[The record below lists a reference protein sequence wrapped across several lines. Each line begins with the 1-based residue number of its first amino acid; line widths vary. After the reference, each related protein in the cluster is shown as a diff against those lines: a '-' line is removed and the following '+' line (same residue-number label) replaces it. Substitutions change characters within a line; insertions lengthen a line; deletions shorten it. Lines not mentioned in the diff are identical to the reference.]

1 MRVWR
6 AAALVLVGWYLMIPP
21 LGAHRP
27 NVAASVNQWMY
38 APVKRKQRYAFQ
50 PYSTLEECEA
60 RKGKDL
66 NDCIVVE
73 GEDAHFTRWAM
84 REKRRGAETA
94 RAAANNA
101 ATEER
106 IRTLVAMTRAGAF
119 QSEESC
125 DAKRAALSKL
135 DPALGDH
142 RQLPAE

>member
-50 PYSTLEECEA
+50 PHSTLEECEA

-66 NDCIVVE
+66 KDCIVVE
-73 GEDAHFTRWAM
+73 GED
-84 REKRRGAETA
+84 
-94 RAAANNA
+94 
-101 ATEER
+101 
-106 IRTLVAMTRAGAF
+106 
-119 QSEESC
+119 
-125 DAKRAALSKL
+125 
-135 DPALGDH
+135 DPILRDGRCVRSDEVPKPPP
-142 RQLPAE
+142 RLKP